1 MKTKRPNPRLVKIH
15 RNYTVEEIA
24 CLFGIHKNTVRSWI
38 KMGLPVTDNCRPQLI
53 LGSELAAFL
62 GARRNK
68 NKRSCTMDEL
78 YCLRCRCPQKPEG
91 NMAYCRAVTDKV
103 GNLEALCPV
112 CEAIMNKRVSLAAL
126 PQICAQIDITFEQP
140 LKHIGDSNQPNLNSD
155 FK

>member
-68 NKRSCTMDEL
+68 NKRSCTMDVL
-78 YCLRCRCPQKPEG
+78 
-91 NMAYCRAVTDKV
+91 
-103 GNLEALCPV
+103 
-112 CEAIMNKRVSLAAL
+112 SAL
-126 PQICAQIDITFEQP
+126 PLPPKTRRKYGVLPSSYRQS
-140 LKHIGDSNQPNLNSD
+140 G
-155 FK
+155 

>member
-62 GARRNK
+62 GATKISEAVRWMNCIVCAAVAPK
-68 NKRSCTMDEL
+68 NPKEIWRIAEQLPTKWVTWKHYVLSV
-78 YCLRCRCPQKPEG
+78 KP
-91 NMAYCRAVTDKV
+91 
-103 GNLEALCPV
+103 
-112 CEAIMNKRVSLAAL
+112 S
-126 PQICAQIDITFEQP
+126 
-140 LKHIGDSNQPNLNSD
+140 
-155 FK
+155 